1 MMEKLDL
8 SKRKVNKGTISLEE
22 MDSFMSEM
30 CEPVSAKRPKDK
42 KEKKDSS
49 NARLSKSLDLKKEEI
64 VVVPSLAPDDFI
76 PDEIKAEIDLDSIIS
91 AAPPED
97 YMVDKPE
104 VEEDVV
110 LVETKTP
117 EDFVPEP
124 VTVERK
130 VIQYNSSIVP
140 ENYDPEKGI
149 EEKEEKFVY
158 QVPEGFEPKNQLILE
173 EEDEEPTQEVQE
185 LTEEV
190 IEEEPKSAIEVLADQ
205 MAAIAP
211 SPKELQEITKEALLE
226 NKVLQLEKS
235 LSDTRRLVMEMTHG
249 TMVSGMGNA
258 GGGGEVWLKY
268 LDDVSVNNIQDGD
281 ALVWDATLQQF
292 IPGTA
297 GGGVDL
303 STINRTLFR
312 LQEKFISMDDRIQ
325 KFLSLDSKLLELE
338 QNTTEGGS
346 ELTPEPRSF
355 IEEIADGDTTT
366 FVVTQ
371 DARRN
376 VYELDGIPQPTV
388 QLPRGDIIIFDIS
401 GLSDPSSFDVFQN
414 GVVLQSG
421 YSRDNT
427 PGSESITINTASVD
441 SQYTKLYYRHTTI
454 NGLGWIIQITNN

>member
-22 MDSFMSEM
+22 MDSFMAEM

-49 NARLSKSLDLKKEEI
+49 NSRLSKSLDLKKEEI
-64 VVVPSLAPDDFI
+64 VVIPSLAPEDFI
-76 PDEIKAEIDLDSIIS
+76 PDEIKAEIDLESIIS
-91 AAPPED
+91 AQVPED
-97 YMVDKPE
+97 YMVDEPE

-124 VTVERK
+124 ITVERK

-158 QVPEGFEPKNQLILE
+158 QVPEGFEPKNELILE
-173 EEDEEPTQEVQE
+173 EEVEEPVQEVQE

-190 IEEEPKSAIEVLADQ
+190 VEEAPKSAIEVLADQ

-235 LSDTRRLVMEMTHG
+235 LADTRRLVMEMTHG

-281 ALVWDATLQQF
+281 SLVWDATLSQF
-292 IPGTA
+292 VPSSA
-297 GGGVDL
+297 GGTV
-303 STINRTLFR
+303 TLENIDR
-312 LQEKFISMDDRIQ
+312 RMSRAEAKFISVDDRIQ
-325 KFLSLDSKLLELE
+325 KFLALDSKLLQLE
-338 QNTTEGGS
+338 ENTTEAGS
-346 ELTPEPRSF
+346 GLTPEPRTF
-355 IEEIADGDTTT
+355 IDEIADGDTTT

-371 DARRN
+371 DAQRN

-427 PGSESITINTASVD
+427 PGSESITVNTASVD

-454 NGLGWIIQITNN
+454 NGLGWIIQITDN

>member
-1 MMEKLDL
+1 M
-8 SKRKVNKGTISLEE
+8 
-22 MDSFMSEM
+22 
-30 CEPVSAKRPKDK
+30 
-42 KEKKDSS
+42 
-49 NARLSKSLDLKKEEI
+49 
-64 VVVPSLAPDDFI
+64 APDDFI

-91 AAPPED
+91 ARVPED

-355 IEEIADGDTTT
+355 IDEIADGDTTT